1 MLRSQFFV
9 LLYETV
15 YILSIKVIIIKH
27 TVFITFTG
35 ISVNE
40 KCNIVCC
47 VVPVPDILSI
57 SF

>member
-15 YILSIKVIIIKH
+15 YILSIQVIIIKH
-27 TVFITFTG
+27 TVCITFTG

>member
-15 YILSIKVIIIKH
+15 YILSIQVIIIKH
-27 TVFITFTG
+27 TVYITFTG

>member
-15 YILSIKVIIIKH
+15 YILSIQVIIIKH
-27 TVFITFTG
+27 TVYITFTE